1 MYPVKNLVTL
11 AAGGLVKPRLAARTA
26 LFTALF
32 SVGAV
37 LFSASA
43 ALAEWPERPITYVV
57 SFGAGGNAD
66 IVARMN
72 ADILSKKLG
81 VPVNVVNKPGGAH
94 IPATMSVIEAPA
106 DGYTVFNWSPPSFM
120 IVPLTRETP
129 YDPLEDF
136 IPLYA
141 GISASNALYVASDSP
156 FTTFEE
162 FIEGARANKLKMG
175 VNNFGA
181 PPNLSAVQLASEF
194 DLEFNTIA
202 LKTVPATLAGLIGG
216 QVDVAVGQVAS
227 IHAYSGEIRPLI
239 ILDNNRKPYYEK
251 DLPGVRTVGEA
262 FPGKAA
268 GTWVHGGL
276 AVKAGTPQGI
286 VDKLLDASRAMGE
299 AAFIAR
305 VPKAVSYDWTH
316 GVEDTT
322 ALIQSGIDLYSPLLE
337 SLGLLHK

>member
-1 MYPVKNLVTL
+1 MKFIKLI
-11 AAGGLVKPRLAARTA
+11 AAGVAALGL
-26 LFTALF
+26 
-32 SVGAV
+32 GAG
-37 LFSASA
+37 A
-43 ALAEWPERPITYVV
+43 ALAEYPEKPITYVV

-72 ADILSKKLG
+72 AEVLSEALG

-94 IPATMSVIEAPA
+94 IPATMSVLEAPA

-120 IVPLTRETP
+120 VVPLTRETP
-129 YDPLEDF
+129 YAPLEDF

-141 GISASNALYVASDSP
+141 GISASNALYVRSDSP
-156 FTTFEE
+156 YTTFEE
-162 FIEGARANKLKMG
+162 FIEGAKASKLTMG

-181 PPNLSAVQLASEF
+181 PPNLSAVQMASEF
-194 DLEFNTIA
+194 GLEFNTIA

-227 IHAYSGEIRPLI
+227 IHAYSDELRPLI
-239 ILDNNRKPYYEK
+239 ILDNDRKPYYEK

-262 FPGKAA
+262 FAGKNA

-276 AVKAGTPQGI
+276 AVKAGTPQEI
-286 VDKLLDASRAMGE
+286 VDKLLEASKSMGE
-299 AAFIAR
+299 EAFISK

-316 GVEDTT
+316 GVDETT
-322 ALIQSGIDLYSPLLE
+322 ALIQSGIDLYAPLLDG
-337 SLGLLHK
+337 LGLLHK

>member
-1 MYPVKNLVTL
+1 MKLIKL
-11 AAGGLVKPRLAARTA
+11 AATGV
-26 LFTALF
+26 
-32 SVGAV
+32 AV
-37 LFSASA
+37 LGLSASA
-43 ALAEWPERPITYVV
+43 ALAEWPEKPITYVV

-72 ADILSKKLG
+72 AEVLSEALG

-94 IPATMSVIEAPA
+94 IPATMSVLEAPA

-120 IVPLTRETP
+120 VVPLTRETP
-129 YDPLEDF
+129 YEPLEDF

-141 GISASNALYVASDSP
+141 GISASNALYVRSDSP
-156 FTTFEE
+156 YTTFEE
-162 FIEGARANKLKMG
+162 FVEGARTTKLTMG
-175 VNNFGA
+175 VNNLGA

-194 DLEFNTIA
+194 GLEFKTVA

-227 IHAYSGEIRPLI
+227 IHAYGDEIRPLI

-262 FPGKAA
+262 FPGKEA

-276 AVKAGTPQGI
+276 AVKAGTPQEI
-286 VDKLLDASRAMGE
+286 VDRLLAASESLGSE
-299 AAFIAR
+299 EFISR

-316 GVEDTT
+316 GVDETT
-322 ALIQSGIDLYSPLLE
+322 ALIQSGIDLYSPLLDG
-337 SLGLLHK
+337 LGLLHK

>member
-1 MYPVKNLVTL
+1 MKLMKIA
-11 AAGGLVKPRLAARTA
+11 AAGIAALGLTA
-26 LFTALF
+26 
-32 SVGAV
+32 G
-37 LFSASA
+37 A
-43 ALAEWPERPITYVV
+43 ALAEWPEKPITYVV

-72 ADILSKKLG
+72 ADVLSEALG

-94 IPATMSVIEAPA
+94 IPATMSVLEAPA

-120 IVPLTRETP
+120 VVPLTRETP
-129 YDPLEDF
+129 YDPLKDF

-141 GISASNALYVASDSP
+141 GISASNALYVAKDSP
-156 FTTFEE
+156 YTTFEE
-162 FIEGARANKLKMG
+162 FIEGAKANKLKMG

-181 PPNLSAVQLASEF
+181 PPNLSAVQMASEF
-194 DLEFNTIA
+194 GLEFSTIA

-227 IHAYSGEIRPLI
+227 IHAYGDEIRPLI
-239 ILDNNRKPYYEK
+239 ILDNNRKAYYEK

-262 FPGKAA
+262 FPGKNS

-276 AVKAGTPQGI
+276 AVKAGTPQEI
-286 VDKLLDASRAMGE
+286 VDQLLEASKSMGE
-299 AAFIAR
+299 EAFISR

-316 GVEDTT
+316 GVAETT
-322 ALIQSGIDLYSPLLE
+322 ALIQSGIDLYAPLLDG
-337 SLGLLHK
+337 LGLLHK

>member
-1 MYPVKNLVTL
+1 MKLLKFTVAGL
-11 AAGGLVKPRLAARTA
+11 AALGL
-26 LFTALF
+26 
-32 SVGAV
+32 GAG
-37 LFSASA
+37 S

-72 ADILSKKLG
+72 AEVLSEALG

-94 IPATMSVIEAPA
+94 IPATMSVLEAPA
-106 DGYTVFNWSPPSFM
+106 DGYTLFNWSPPSFM
-120 IVPLTRETP
+120 VVPLTRETP

-136 IPLYA
+136 VPLFA
-141 GISASNALYVASDSP
+141 GISASNALYVAADGP
-156 FTTFEE
+156 YNTFEE
-162 FIEGARANKLKMG
+162 FIEGAKANKLSMG
-175 VNNFGA
+175 VNNLGA

-194 DLEFNTIA
+194 GLEFKTVA

-227 IHAYSGEIRPLI
+227 IHAYGDEIRPLI
-239 ILDNNRKPYYEK
+239 ILDNDRKDYYAR

-262 FPGKAA
+262 FPGKEA

-276 AVKAGTPQGI
+276 AVRAGTPQEI
-286 VDKLLDASRAMGE
+286 VDRLLVASESMGSE
-299 AAFIAR
+299 EFISQ

-316 GVEDTT
+316 GVEETT
-322 ALIQSGIDLYSPLLE
+322 ALIQSGIDLYSPLLDG
-337 SLGLLHK
+337 LGLLHK